1 MHEVRIGRSA
11 TKELEALPDKVV
23 QRIVSK
29 IDALAQQPRPSGS
42 KKLKGADDLWR
53 IRVGDYRII
62 YAVNDADSMVEI
74 RVIRH
79 RGDAYR
85 PT

>member
-11 TKELEALPDKVV
+11 AKELEALPGNVV
-23 QRIVSK
+23 QRIATK
-29 IDALAQQPRPSGS
+29 IDALAQQPRPSGCR
-42 KKLKGADDLWR
+42 KLKGADDLWR

-62 YAVNDADSMVEI
+62 YAVNDIQSVVEV

-85 PT
+85 PA

>member
-11 TKELEALPDKVV
+11 AKELESLPDQIIGRVAA
-23 QRIVSK
+23 K
-29 IDALAQQPRPSGS
+29 IDSLAAQPRPAGCR
-42 KKLKGADDLWR
+42 KLRGGDDLWR
-53 IRVGDYRII
+53 VRVGDYRVV
-62 YAVNDADSMVEI
+62 YAINDTQSSVEI

-79 RGDAYR
+79 RKDAYG

>member
-11 TKELEALPDKVV
+11 VKDLEALPDQIIDRVAAKVDSLST
-23 QRIVSK
+23 R
-29 IDALAQQPRPSGS
+29 PRPTGC
-42 KKLKGADDLWR
+42 KKLRGGDDLWR
-53 IRVGDYRII
+53 VRVGDYRII
-62 YAVNDADSMVEI
+62 DAIDDTQLIVEI

-79 RGDAYR
+79 RKDAYG

>member
-11 TKELEALPDKVV
+11 TKELETLPDKIV
-23 QRIVSK
+23 QRIGSK
-29 IDALAQQPRPSGS
+29 IDALAEQPRPSGC

-62 YAVNDADSMVEI
+62 YAVNDMESVVEI

-85 PT
+85 PG

>member
-1 MHEVRIGRSA
+1 MHKVRIGRSA
-11 TKELEALPDKVV
+11 TKELEALPDRTL
-23 QRIVSK
+23 QRIAAK
-29 IDALAQQPRPSGS
+29 IDSLAQQPRPSGC
-42 KKLKGADDLWR
+42 KKLRGADDLWR

-62 YAVNDADSMVEI
+62 YAVNDIELLVEI

-85 PT
+85 PI